1 MYMRRCCGVQYNVVG
16 DAAADAQDATGSQG
30 EGLAA
35 GLYNI
40 YTYVYSDIY
49 IYIYIY
55 ISRERSLSL
64 YIYIYV

>member
-49 IYIYIY
+49 IYIY
-55 ISRERSLSL
+55 RERDL
-64 YIYIYV
+64 YIYIYIYVYR